1 MRKNTENYGL
11 CLWGPTEH
19 IQWKDLNANSE
30 ITDTILGV
38 LDNELEEL
46 EDRAFRREG
55 DRQAALDCGILT
67 AKLTGADW
75 DSCSRVHCVF
85 DVYTTAAT
93 TLSVGVHDCPK
104 AEELLVPASDKPR
117 RTVIHVTL
125 FPALRGEGLAWG
137 TITCEDRSV
146 TRAFDFPFQEI
157 SKVSVTAQGA
167 QDILRDSSVSIYTE
181 G

>member
-1 MRKNTENYGL
+1 MKRNTENYGL

-19 IQWKDLNANSE
+19 IHWKGLNANSE
-30 ITDTILGV
+30 VTDTILGV

-46 EDRAFRREG
+46 EGRAFRRAG
-55 DRQAALDCGILT
+55 NRQATQDGGILT
-67 AKLTGADW
+67 AKLTDADW
-75 DSCSRVHCVF
+75 DSYSRVHYVF

-93 TLSVGVHDCPK
+93 TLSVGVHDCPN

-125 FPALRGEGLAWG
+125 FPALCGEALAWG
-137 TITCEDRSV
+137 TITCEGRSV
-146 TRAFDFPFQEI
+146 TRAFDFPFQEVT
-157 SKVSVTAQGA
+157 KVSVTAQGA
-167 QDILRDSSVSIYTE
+167 QDILQNSSVSIYTE